1 MLLQQQD
8 YLELG
13 GYTAADYYENGK
25 GMLGITRGQIGAF
38 YERELEYNIQL
49 THTEENGLP
58 IVNQAGDLSKPT
70 TIDEAG
76 FAVLDSGVARFP
88 FIGAEEDKP
97 AGVAT
102 SGASTQAGDNTV
114 SVGGVRGTE
123 FVQFGTAVD
132 GIFQGALV
140 GSSIIANS
148 SDGTVEGYGPDEN
161 NYAQIGGLTSTAAA
175 NEQPLASFSSSNAL
189 TYASGSS
196 YTPNAQAG
204 SKKTGDRIV
213 YVATFKENN
222 PALKLIM
229 IYLILQVHIELQLK
243 EFIQLQKLVSSISI
257 FQILVFLM

>member
-1 MLLQQQD
+1 MEPPAGSSDPTGPFAAATARLSA
-8 YLELG
+8 LG

-49 THTEENGLP
+49 THTEEDGLP

-114 SVGGVRGTE
+114 SVRSSRYRVCTVRYCCRWN
-123 FVQFGTAVD
+123 F
-132 GIFQGALV
+132 
-140 GSSIIANS
+140 
-148 SDGTVEGYGPDEN
+148 PR
-161 NYAQIGGLTSTAAA
+161 
-175 NEQPLASFSSSNAL
+175 SFSW
-189 TYASGSS
+189 
-196 YTPNAQAG
+196 
-204 SKKTGDRIV
+204 
-213 YVATFKENN
+213 
-222 PALKLIM
+222 LK
-229 IYLILQVHIELQLK
+229 YYCQL
-243 EFIQLQKLVSSISI
+243 FRWNCRRLWT
-257 FQILVFLM
+257 